1 MFEIVSYDWCAYKGY
16 KQVKVGDLVR
26 YDGNKIGL
34 LLDKRYNTALIYT
47 MNGTRMK
54 LYLPLVKLWAKN
66 EDR

>member
-1 MFEIVSYDWCAYKGY
+1 
-16 KQVKVGDLVR
+16 VKVGDLVR

-54 LYLPLVKLWAKN
+54 LYLPLVKLWVKI

>member
-1 MFEIVSYDWCAYKGY
+1 M
-16 KQVKVGDLVR
+16 KVGDLVR